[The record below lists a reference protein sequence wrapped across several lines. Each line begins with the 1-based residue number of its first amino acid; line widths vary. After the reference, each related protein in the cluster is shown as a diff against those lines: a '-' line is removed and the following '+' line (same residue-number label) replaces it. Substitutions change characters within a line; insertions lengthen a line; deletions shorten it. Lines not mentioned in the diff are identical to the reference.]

1 MIELYTIHC
10 PACIV
15 LQKKMDM
22 KKLAYEV
29 ITDEAVFEAKGITHF
44 PMISVD
50 GGPLM
55 NFSDARK
62 WVDAQEA

>member
-1 MIELYTIHC
+1 
-10 PACIV
+10 
-15 LQKKMDM
+15 MDM
-22 KKLAYEV
+22 KNLEYEV
-29 ITDEAVFEAKGITHF
+29 ITDDSVFEEKGITHF

-62 WVDAQEA
+62 LVDAQEA